1 MSRQAEPIT
10 REKMGYTWGTRDCS
24 DRGGPDGDRTQEMVL
39 EPEGPQD
46 KGRHSGQRRA
56 EDDAVA
62 RGGHVAAELQPR
74 WTNPSHPEVAK
85 ILMVDDRPEDLAAL
99 EALLAPLGHGL
110 VTAQSGEEAL
120 SQLLRHEFALILLDV
135 QMPGM
140 DGFET
145 AAHIKQRA
153 KTCHVPI
160 IFVTAFDADSQEALR
175 GYTVGAVDYIS
186 KPFHPTV
193 LRSKVSVFL
202 DLHRLR
208 RDAEE
213 LAHRAL
219 HDALTELPNRVL
231 LADRLELALARL
243 RRRPTRLA
251 VTFIDLDGF
260 KQVNDR
266 WGHEIGDRALK
277 VVAERLRRVVRPSD
291 TLARF
296 GGDEFTVLSED
307 LADERGAT
315 DIADRLARAVG
326 EPMPLGDGS
335 DVRLRASIGIAFA
348 SGPDDSPESLIREA
362 DFAMYRAKRL
372 GDVPWVV
379 YDGPA
384 SPAAV
389 ERSHDD

>member
-1 MSRQAEPIT
+1 MTGAEVT
-10 REKMGYTWGTRDCS
+10 RPAAEA
-24 DRGGPDGDRTQEMVL
+24 
-39 EPEGPQD
+39 D
-46 KGRHSGQRRA
+46 KGRPARGRA
-56 EDDAVA
+56 QEDAVA
-62 RGGHVAAELQPR
+62 HGEGHV
-74 WTNPSHPEVAK
+74 HPEFHEGWTSPHIPDVAK
-85 ILMVDDRPEDLAAL
+85 ILMVDDRPEDLTAL
-99 EALLAPLGHGL
+99 EALLAPLGHEL
-110 VTAQSGEEAL
+110 VKAQSGQEAL
-120 SQLLRHEFALILLDV
+120 SQLLHSEFALILLDV

-160 IFVTAFDADSQEALR
+160 IFVTAFDEDSQEALR

-208 RDAEE
+208 REAED

-219 HDALTELPNRVL
+219 HDALTGLPNRVL
-231 LADRLELALARL
+231 FADRLELALTRL
-243 RRRPTRLA
+243 GRRRTRLA

-266 WGHEIGDRALK
+266 CGHEIGDRVLV
-277 VVAERLRRVVRPSD
+277 VVAERLRRVLRPSD

-307 LADERGAT
+307 LADERAANE
-315 DIADRLARAVG
+315 IADRLARAVG
-326 EPMPLGDGS
+326 EPVHLDNGS
-335 DVRLRASIGIAFA
+335 DVRLRASIGIALA
-348 SGPDDSPESLIREA
+348 AEPDETPETLMREA
-362 DFAMYRAKRL
+362 DVAMYRAKRL

-379 YDGPA
+379 YERPA
-384 SPAAV
+384 GS
-389 ERSHDD
+389 

>member
-1 MSRQAEPIT
+1 
-10 REKMGYTWGTRDCS
+10 MGVHVTGS
-24 DRGGPDGDRTQEMVL
+24 DRGGPKGDRTQEMVL
-39 EPEGPQD
+39 KPEGQQD
-46 KGRHSGQRRA
+46 KGRHSGRRRT

-62 RGGHVAAELQPR
+62 HGGHVAPELHQR
-74 WTNPSHPEVAK
+74 WTNPSHPDVAK

-110 VTAQSGEEAL
+110 VQAHSGEEAL
-120 SQLLRHEFALILLDV
+120 GQLLRHEFALILLDV

-153 KTCHVPI
+153 RTCHIPI
-160 IFVTAFDADSQEALR
+160 IFVTAFDEDSQEALR
-175 GYTVGAVDYIS
+175 GYTVGAVDYVS

-208 RDAEE
+208 REAEE

-266 WGHEIGDRALK
+266 WGHEIGDRVLK

-307 LADERGAT
+307 LADERAAT
-315 DIADRLARAVG
+315 EIADRLARAVG
-326 EPMPLGDGS
+326 EPVPLGNGS
-335 DVRLRASIGIAFA
+335 DVHLRASIGVAFA
-348 SGPDDSPESLIREA
+348 TGPDDSPETLIREA

-372 GDVPWVV
+372 ADVPWVV
-379 YDGPA
+379 YEGRLHGP
-384 SPAAV
+384 
-389 ERSHDD
+389 

>member
-1 MSRQAEPIT
+1 VARDAGEGRQV
-10 REKMGYTWGTRDCS
+10 R
-24 DRGGPDGDRTQEMVL
+24 
-39 EPEGPQD
+39 
-46 KGRHSGQRRA
+46 RHA
-56 EDDAVA
+56 EDDAIA
-62 RGGHVAAELQPR
+62 HREGHMRPELRQR
-74 WTNPSHPEVAK
+74 WASPPIPDPAK
-85 ILMVDDRPEDLAAL
+85 ILMVDDRPEDLVAL
-99 EALLAPLGHGL
+99 ETLLAPLGHGL
-110 VTAQSGEEAL
+110 VRAHSGEEAL
-120 SQLLRHEFALILLDV
+120 RQLLHHEFALILLDV

-145 AAHIKQRA
+145 ATHIKQRA

-160 IFVTAFDADSQEALR
+160 IFVTAFDEDSQQVLR

-186 KPFHPTV
+186 KPFHPTI

-208 RDAEE
+208 REAEE

-231 LADRLELALARL
+231 LADRLEQALARL
-243 RRRPTRLA
+243 RRRRTRLA

-266 WGHEIGDRALK
+266 CGHEIGDRVLM
-277 VVAERLRRVVRPSD
+277 VVAERLRRVLRPSD

-307 LADERGAT
+307 LADERAAT
-315 DIADRLARAVG
+315 EIADRLAHAVG
-326 EPMPLGDGS
+326 EPVPLGNGS

-348 SGPDDSPESLIREA
+348 AGPDDSPETLIREA
-362 DFAMYRAKRL
+362 DVAMYRAKRL

-379 YDGPA
+379 YEGPA
-384 SPAAV
+384 SPAG
-389 ERSHDD
+389 

>member
-1 MSRQAEPIT
+1 
-10 REKMGYTWGTRDCS
+10 
-24 DRGGPDGDRTQEMVL
+24 MVL
-39 EPEGPQD
+39 KPEGPQG
-46 KGRHSGQRRA
+46 KGRHSGRRRA
-56 EDDAVA
+56 EGDADA
-62 RGGHVAAELQPR
+62 RGGQVAPDLAQR
-74 WTNPSHPEVAK
+74 WTNPSHPDVAK

-110 VTAQSGEEAL
+110 VKARSGEEAL

-145 AAHIKQRA
+145 ATHIKQRA
-153 KTCHVPI
+153 KTCHIPI
-160 IFVTAFDADSQEALR
+160 IFVTGFDQDSQEALR

-208 RDAEE
+208 REAEE

-243 RRRPTRLA
+243 RRRRTRLA
-251 VTFIDLDGF
+251 VTFLDLDGF

-266 WGHEIGDRALK
+266 RGHEIGDRVLK
-277 VVAERLRRVVRPSD
+277 VIAERLRRVVRPSD

-307 LADERGAT
+307 LADERAAT
-315 DIADRLARAVG
+315 EIADRLAGAVG
-326 EPMPLGDGS
+326 EPVPLGNGS
-335 DVRLRASIGIAFA
+335 DVHLRASIGIAFA
-348 SGPDDSPESLIREA
+348 AGPDDSPETLIREA
-362 DFAMYRAKRL
+362 DVAMYRAKRL

-379 YDGPA
+379 YEDSA
-384 SPAAV
+384 SEAMV
-389 ERSHDD
+389 ERSPDA